1 MDGQTETDT
10 RPSVEAPIAQAERMA
25 MRAVRH
31 IEKTASEGVYKA
43 EDERADLAAAE
54 TLALIGI
61 AQSLE
66 TIASLGV
73 IATRIDH
80 GGGFDPKLIAFA
92 KAALANKPT
101 GSAND

>member
-1 MDGQTETDT
+1 
-10 RPSVEAPIAQAERMA
+10 
-25 MRAVRH
+25 
-31 IEKTASEGVYKA
+31 
-43 EDERADLAAAE
+43 
-54 TLALIGI
+54 
-61 AQSLE
+61 
-66 TIASLGV
+66 V

>member
-1 MDGQTETDT
+1 MDDQTETDM
-10 RPSVEAPIAQAERMA
+10 RPSVDALNAQAERMA

-54 TLALIGI
+54 TLSLMSI
-61 AQSLE
+61 ARSFD

-80 GGGFDPKLIAFA
+80 GGGYDSKLIAFA

-101 GSAND
+101 GSDDD